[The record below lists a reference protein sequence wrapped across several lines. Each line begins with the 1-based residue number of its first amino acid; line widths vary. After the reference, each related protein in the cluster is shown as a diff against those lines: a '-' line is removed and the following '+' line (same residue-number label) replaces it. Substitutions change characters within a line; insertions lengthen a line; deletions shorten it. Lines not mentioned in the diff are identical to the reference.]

1 MDFVRRT
8 ASRADADDVVQ
19 ECFLRAIRTPP
30 RSHPRAWLYRVA
42 VNVLRDQ
49 ARRERTS
56 RDALPELGRME
67 SATETDPA
75 SCAEARNLV
84 EHARG
89 AVAQL
94 SERQRLCLYLRL
106 QRHMDYDE
114 IGLVLECSADTARQ
128 HFYLA
133 VKNVR
138 DRLGEVRD
146 G

>member
-8 ASRADADDVVQ
+8 APRSDADDVVQ
-19 ECFLRAIRTPP
+19 ECFLRAVRTPP
-30 RSHPRAWLYRVA
+30 RSQPRAWLYRVA

-49 ARRERTS
+49 ARRDRTS
-56 RDALPELGRME
+56 RNALPELARLDLPAA
-67 SATETDPA
+67 SDPA
-75 SCAEARNLV
+75 AQAEAHNLAD
-84 EHARG
+84 HARL
-89 AVAQL
+89 AVAHL
-94 SERQRLCLYLRL
+94 SERQRVCLFLRI
-106 QRHMDYDE
+106 QRHMDYDD
-114 IGLVLECSADTARQ
+114 IGLILECSADTARQ